1 MTVDLVPLSI
11 LVVDDESSVK
21 YLSEMNFRKAISA
34 HQVELHFFSTAQEC
48 LEYLLRYSEN
58 ARETVVLTDINMP
71 VMSGYELLEKIKH
84 DYPEV
89 NVYMMSAYDD
99 DASMEKSY
107 EAGARGYF
115 IKPVNYR
122 FLKQQLSDRFGV
134 SFS

>member
-1 MTVDLVPLSI
+1 MTVDQVPLSI

-21 YLSEMNFRKAISA
+21 YLSEMNFRKAIQA
-34 HQVELHFFSTAQEC
+34 HTVDLHFFSSAQEC
-48 LEYLLRYSEN
+48 LDYLLRYSEN
-58 ARETVVLTDINMP
+58 AQETVVITDINMP
-71 VMSGYELLEKIKH
+71 DMTGYELLERIKR

-99 DASMEKSY
+99 SETMNRSY